1 MVQLTIISVG
11 ALSAHFKD
19 SVTEYEKRL
28 SQFCTVNN
36 VNIKEARIADE
47 DDKTQIEN
55 ALSLEGDKILAKIP
69 QGAYKIALCVE
80 GTSPDSVK
88 LAEIIKRASDE
99 RGKICLIIGSS
110 HGLSDKV
117 KIACDYRLSVSNL
130 TFPHQLMRVILL
142 EALYRSFA
150 IIHNKKYHK

>member
-11 ALSAHFKD
+11 ALASHFKD
-19 SVTEYEKRL
+19 SVAEYEKRL
-28 SQFCTVNN
+28 SQFCTVNDI
-36 VNIKEARIADE
+36 NIKECRIADE

-88 LAEIIKRASDE
+88 LAEIIGRASDE

-110 HGLSDKV
+110 HGLCDKV
-117 KIACDYRLSVSNL
+117 KNACDYRLSVSKL
-130 TFPHQLMRVILL
+130 TFPHQLMRVILS

-150 IIHNKKYHK
+150 IINNKKYHK

>member
-11 ALSAHFKD
+11 ALASHFKD
-19 SVTEYEKRL
+19 SVAEYEKRL
-28 SQFCTVNN
+28 SQFCTVNDI
-36 VNIKEARIADE
+36 NIKECRIADE

-80 GTSPDSVK
+80 GASPDSVK
-88 LAEIIKRASDE
+88 LAEIIGRASDE

-110 HGLSDKV
+110 HGLCDKV
-117 KIACDYRLSVSNL
+117 KNACDYRLSVSKL
-130 TFPHQLMRVILL
+130 TFPHQLMRVILS
-142 EALYRSFA
+142 ESLYRSFA
-150 IIHNKKYHK
+150 IINNKRYHK

>member
-11 ALSAHFKD
+11 ALASHFKD
-19 SVTEYEKRL
+19 SVAEYEKRL
-28 SQFCTVNN
+28 SQFCTVNDI
-36 VNIKEARIADE
+36 NIKECRIADE

-80 GTSPDSVK
+80 GASPDSVK
-88 LAEIIKRASDE
+88 LAEIIGRASDE

-110 HGLSDKV
+110 HGLCDKV
-117 KIACDYRLSVSNL
+117 KNACDYRLSVSKL
-130 TFPHQLMRVILL
+130 TFPHQLMRVILS

-150 IIHNKKYHK
+150 IINNKKYHK